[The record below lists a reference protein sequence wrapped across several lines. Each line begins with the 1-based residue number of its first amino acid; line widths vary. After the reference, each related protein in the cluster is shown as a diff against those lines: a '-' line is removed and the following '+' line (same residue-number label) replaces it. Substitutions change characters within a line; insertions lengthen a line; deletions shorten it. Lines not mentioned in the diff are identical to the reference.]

1 MKALIAVALATLLA
15 PSALAQSQAERKAD
29 DAGNL
34 YLDHKSI
41 SPFMDRI
48 ARHEGDIVTV
58 VIQEN
63 SNSSYSASTTTTKS
77 DKNALTNGI
86 PLLQGLLA
94 AASTAA
100 SSNVAGSGQTTNTG
114 LLTAQMSVI
123 VKKVLPNGNL
133 VIEGTRSIKT
143 NKDTQTFKLTGVIR
157 QDDIRSDNTILSASI
172 NDAHIEVD
180 GKGQIA
186 DRQRRGILTRILDWL
201 F

>member
-1 MKALIAVALATLLA
+1 MKSLYAAALAALFA
-15 PSALAQSQAERKAD
+15 PGAFAQSERDAD
-29 DAGNL
+29 KAGNL
-34 YLDHKSI
+34 FADHKMAN
-41 SPFMDRI
+41 PYMDRI

-63 SNSSYSASTTTTKS
+63 SNSSYTASTSTSKS
-77 DKNALTNGI
+77 DKNSITNGI

-94 AASTAA
+94 AASTGAT
-100 SSNVAGSGQTTNTG
+100 SGTSGTGQTTNTG
-114 LLTAQMSVI
+114 VLTAQMSVI

-133 VIEGTRSIKT
+133 VIEGTRAIKT

-157 QDDIRSDNTILSASI
+157 QDDIRSDNTVLSASI

-186 DRQRRGILTRILDWL
+186 DRQRRGILTRLLDWL